1 MSDGGVCLIMFT
13 VLLNV
18 LGQAMW
24 LTGHVYHKSCVPCTI
39 KVKLE
44 PVTTIDNVSD

>member
-24 LTGHVYHKSCVPCTI
+24 LTGHVYLLI
-39 KVKLE
+39 
-44 PVTTIDNVSD
+44 NVIINDTRSVRDVRRSY

>member
-24 LTGHVYHKSCVPCTI
+24 LTGHVYHKLFSLIVRFLWSELT
-39 KVKLE
+39 KFSV
-44 PVTTIDNVSD
+44 D